1 MVIQPGIR
9 ENIHHDTTLQAV
21 TDELMPRL
29 DPVSP
34 SESHP
39 APDFDTKAVVKSQT
53 HRDAQTLLSIN
64 REKDKLI
71 ANKKVT
77 ALETIQEP

>member
-21 TDELMPRL
+21 TDDMTPRL
-29 DPVSP
+29 DPVRHTYP
-34 SESHP
+34 LKSHP
-39 APDFDTKAVVKSQT
+39 APDFETKAVVKTQT
-53 HRDAQTLLSIN
+53 YRDAQTLLPNN

-71 ANKKVT
+71 ANKKV
-77 ALETIQEP
+77 Q